1 MTNNGI
7 FRCEACGAMPGQEHS
22 PGCSYLTSVTI
33 TPDMLKVDDRVL
45 NKPTTK
51 VEDTGAHYRW
61 SFRLKLT
68 DEDIARGFVDVKL
81 DPYRICKTVG
91 MEGGPREHACKKLL
105 RGTSKG
111 CTERRLIKEVRD
123 ALDRW
128 EEMLEEEGQ

>member
-1 MTNNGI
+1 MINIGI
-7 FRCEACGAMPGQEHS
+7 FRCEACGAMPGQEHLS
-22 PGCSYLTSVTI
+22 CCGQLKSVTV
-33 TPDMLKVDDRVL
+33 TPGMLKVGDRL
-45 NKPTTK
+45 LKKPAAK
-51 VEDTGAHYRW
+51 AEDTGAHYRW
-61 SFRLKLT
+61 SFRLRLT
-68 DEDIARGFVDVKL
+68 EEDIARGFVDVKL
-81 DPYRICKTVG
+81 DPYRICKTAG